1 MEEFTIS
8 NWIAL
13 ASVGLSLIALVKSF
27 LTDRKAKKLDLLLM
41 QQQVQ
46 KHDEEIIECKK
57 ADIEV
62 NVVEMPRGSNNKL
75 KFYNRGKAIAYNVKF
90 KITSDTGANIQ
101 LFMDKNY
108 LPFPKLLPQQS
119 FDIVYI
125 QFSHEP
131 HHTILMTWDDDF
143 CKGQSKEMVVDM

>member
-27 LTDRKAKKLDLLLM
+27 LTDRKAKKLDLLLK

-46 KHDEEIIECKK
+46 KHDEEITECKK

-75 KFYNRGKAIAYNVKF
+75 KFYNRGKATAYNVKF
-90 KITSDTGANIQ
+90 KITSDTEANIQ

-108 LPFPKLLPQQS
+108 LPFPKLLPQQC
-119 FDIVYI
+119 FDIVYV

-143 CKGQSKEMVVDM
+143 GKGRSKEMVVDM

>member
-27 LTDRKAKKLDLLLM
+27 LTDRKAKKLDLLLK

-62 NVVEMPRGSNNKL
+62 
-75 KFYNRGKAIAYNVKF
+75 Y
-90 KITSDTGANIQ
+90 ITITA
-101 LFMDKNY
+101 
-108 LPFPKLLPQQS
+108 
-119 FDIVYI
+119 
-125 QFSHEP
+125 
-131 HHTILMTWDDDF
+131 
-143 CKGQSKEMVVDM
+143 

>member
-1 MEEFTIS
+1 MKEFTIS

-27 LTDRKAKKLDLLLM
+27 LTDRKAKKLDLLLK

-46 KHDEEIIECKK
+46 KHDEEITECKK

-75 KFYNRGKAIAYNVKF
+75 KFYNRGKAIAYNVEF
-90 KITSDTGANIQ
+90 N
-101 LFMDKNY
+101 
-108 LPFPKLLPQQS
+108 LLAEL
-119 FDIVYI
+119 I
-125 QFSHEP
+125 
-131 HHTILMTWDDDF
+131 
-143 CKGQSKEMVVDM
+143 

>member
-27 LTDRKAKKLDLLLM
+27 LTDRKAKKLDLLLK

-108 LPFPKLLPQQS
+108 LPFPKLLPQQC
-119 FDIVYI
+119 FDIVYV
-125 QFSHEP
+125 QFSHET

-143 CKGQSKEMVVDM
+143 GKGRSKEMVVDM